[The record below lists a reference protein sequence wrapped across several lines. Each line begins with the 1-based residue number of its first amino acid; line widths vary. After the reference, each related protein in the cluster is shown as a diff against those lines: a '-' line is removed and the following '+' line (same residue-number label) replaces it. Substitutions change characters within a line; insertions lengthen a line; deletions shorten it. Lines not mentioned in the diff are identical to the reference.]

1 MLLLLDVGNTNVT
14 CVTFSEADSPE
25 NGWRVASQP
34 IRTADEYGHAIRH
47 NNPPFTRSTWQL
59 SRLRPSL
66 REYRS

>member
-34 IRTADEYGHAIRH
+34 IKIVDEYRQAIRH

-59 SRLRPSL
+59 FRLRPSL